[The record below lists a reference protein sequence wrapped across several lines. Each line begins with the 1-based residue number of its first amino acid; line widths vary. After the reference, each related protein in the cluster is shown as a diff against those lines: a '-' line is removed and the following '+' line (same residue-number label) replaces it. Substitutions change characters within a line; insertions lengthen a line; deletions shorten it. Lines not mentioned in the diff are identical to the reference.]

1 MSHFGNRAFIYTLKE
16 DDAMSKRK
24 TAKEVLK
31 ENANNSAKNSAG
43 SRANSSANSNE
54 SNTAQ
59 KCINFMGQRFIAM
72 IFSAVLLIASIS
84 SLAINGLQFGLDFT
98 GGLQIEPQYSQAA
111 NLEDVR
117 TALAENGF
125 KDAVVVNFGSDRDVK
140 ITTQQSREEL
150 VVAQLGAAIPSVQ
163 GDNVSVEVVSGS
175 NDPARPNGALIIS
188 FSDASETLRQD
199 IEGFVG
205 EMGLKQYSISTLVDN
220 NFTVLSA
227 EGLQV
232 FTETLL
238 INTLSN
244 ASGSEVIIKRT
255 EFVGPQVG
263 DELRDQGGIGML
275 FALAIVMAY
284 VALRFQFKFSVASV
298 AALAHDVIV
307 VLGFFSIFSLDF
319 DLTVLAAVLAVI
331 GYSLNDTIVVSDRIR
346 ENFRLMRTGD
356 ALEVINVSLTQ
367 TLGRTLVTSL
377 TTFLVLLALFFV
389 GGELIHAFSI
399 ALMIGVIIGT
409 YSSVYV
415 AANILLMMHISKE
428 DLMVPV
434 KEGSEEIDGMP

>member
-1 MSHFGNRAFIYTLKE
+1 
-16 DDAMSKRK
+16 
-24 TAKEVLK
+24 
-31 ENANNSAKNSAG
+31 
-43 SRANSSANSNE
+43 
-54 SNTAQ
+54 
-59 KCINFMGQRFIAM
+59 MGQRFVAM
-72 IFSAVLLIASIS
+72 VFSAVLLVASIS

-98 GGLQIEPQYSQAA
+98 GGLQIEPRYSQAA
-111 NLEDVR
+111 NLEEVR
-117 TALAENGF
+117 KVLADSGF

-150 VVAQLGAAIPSVQ
+150 VVAQLASAISSVQ
-163 GDNVSVEVVSGS
+163 VDKVTVEVVSGS
-175 NDPARPNGALIIS
+175 NEPSRPNGALVID
-188 FSDASETLRQD
+188 FSDANEVLRQGV
-199 IEGFVG
+199 EGFVG
-205 EMGLKQYSISTLVDN
+205 KMGLKQYSVSALVDN
-220 NFTVLSA
+220 KFTILSA

-244 ASGSEVIIKRT
+244 ASGFDVIIKRT

-298 AALAHDVIV
+298 AALAHDVII
-307 VLGFFSIFSLDF
+307 VLGFFSVFSLNF

-356 ALEVINVSLTQ
+356 ALEVVNVSLTQ

-415 AANILLMMHISKE
+415 AANILLIMNITKE

-434 KEGSEEIDGMP
+434 KEGAEEIDGMP